1 MGLLLPSLESHLV
14 LPTGTKDT
22 DPSLVPVIST
32 GVRFLV
38 PVRKPGLKGL
48 STRSINC
55 FSTSGTSQYS
65 VIKRYKIYN
74 KKNDTSWYLDTK
86 ITLIAWPI
94 HASYMLDY
102 NSIQPALMRIN
113 ITGIFHS
120 LVSPTSGRT
129 HVTLE

>member
-1 MGLLLPSLESHLV
+1 MYLL
-14 LPTGTKDT
+14 K
-22 DPSLVPVIST
+22 
-32 GVRFLV
+32 
-38 PVRKPGLKGL
+38 
-48 STRSINC
+48 
-55 FSTSGTSQYS
+55 
-65 VIKRYKIYN
+65 
-74 KKNDTSWYLDTK
+74 DTK

-102 NSIQPALMRIN
+102 NSIQPSLMRIN

>member
-1 MGLLLPSLESHLV
+1 MVPYSIQLSRD
-14 LPTGTKDT
+14 TKFT
-22 DPSLVPVIST
+22 I
-32 GVRFLV
+32 
-38 PVRKPGLKGL
+38 
-48 STRSINC
+48 
-55 FSTSGTSQYS
+55 
-65 VIKRYKIYN
+65 
-74 KKNDTSWYLDTK
+74 KKNDTSWYLLKDSK